1 MKINPAL
8 MNIGMNLNA
17 EQQIM
22 KKQAAADD
30 FEAMFLQ
37 MMLKEMHPK
46 TGEGLFNAG
55 QAEQMFYQFMDEAI
69 AKDMVKTNQSGLGL
83 AQAMQEQYLK

>member
-1 MKINPAL
+1 MKIDPSL
-8 MNIGMNLNA
+8 MNIGMNLSI
-17 EQQIM
+17 EQ
-22 KKQAAADD
+22 KLRRNDDAAND

-46 TGEGLFNAG
+46 NSEGLLNAG
-55 QAEQMFYQFMDEAI
+55 QAEEMFYQFMDEAI

-83 AQAMQEQYLK
+83 AQAMQDQYLK

>member
-1 MKINPAL
+1 MKIDPSL
-8 MNIGMNLNA
+8 MNIGVNLSS
-17 EQQIM
+17 EQKLRRQD
-22 KKQAAADD
+22 AAAED

-46 TGEGLFNAG
+46 STDGLLNAG

-69 AKDMVKTNQSGLGL
+69 AKDMVRTNQSGLGL
-83 AQAMQEQYLK
+83 AQAMKNQYLK

>member
-1 MKINPAL
+1 MKIDPSL
-8 MNIGMNLNA
+8 MNIGVNLSS
-17 EQQIM
+17 EQ
-22 KKQAAADD
+22 KLRREDAAAED

-46 TGEGLFNAG
+46 STDGLLNAG

-69 AKDMVKTNQSGLGL
+69 AKDMVRTNQSGLGL
-83 AQAMQEQYLK
+83 AQAMKNQYLK